1 MSQVDLYLNKETK
14 THQINK
20 TTVIKFKRRMMKM
33 RMIIN
38 QITMTRM
45 TMRKRRKLRNMGRC
59 QVIQINPEVS

>member
-1 MSQVDLYLNKETK
+1 MNQVDLYSNKETK

-45 TMRKRRKLRNMGRC
+45 TMRKRRKLRNMG
-59 QVIQINPEVS
+59 